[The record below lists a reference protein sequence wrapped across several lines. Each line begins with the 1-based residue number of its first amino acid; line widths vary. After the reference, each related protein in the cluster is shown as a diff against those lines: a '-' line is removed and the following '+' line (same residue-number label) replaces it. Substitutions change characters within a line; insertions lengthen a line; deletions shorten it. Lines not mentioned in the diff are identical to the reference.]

1 LRFPNLKHI
10 NTCTVYLICKFA
22 VMEQEHIENLREDYT
37 GAPLLESNTKADPIK
52 QFEQWFNDAQE
63 ANVPE
68 KNAMMLATATHDG
81 RPSARIVLLKGV
93 YETGFVFYTNYLSRK
108 GKEIT
113 KNPLGALTFF
123 WPAMERQ
130 IRIEGTIE
138 KVTKEQ
144 SEKYFHSRPKN
155 SQIGALAS
163 PQSQEIADR
172 DVLEKKWNELETEYA
187 DKEVPKPSFWG
198 GYILKPR
205 LIEFWQGRPSRL
217 HDRILYKKIDNK
229 NWKKVRLAP

>member
-1 LRFPNLKHI
+1 MN
-10 NTCTVYLICKFA
+10 
-22 VMEQEHIENLREDYT
+22 QEHLENLREDYT
-37 GAPLLESNTKADPIK
+37 GVSLLESNTKADPIK
-52 QFEQWFNDAQE
+52 QFEVWFNEAQE

-68 KNAMMLATATHDG
+68 KNAMTLSTATHDG
-81 RPSARIVLLKGV
+81 RPSARIVLLKGF
-93 YETGFVFYTNYLSRK
+93 YDTGFIFYTNYLSRK

-113 KNPLGALTFF
+113 KNPIGALTFF
-123 WPAMERQ
+123 WAGMERQ

-138 KVTKEQ
+138 KVSKEQ
-144 SEKYFHSRPKN
+144 SEKYFHSRPKG

-172 DVLEKKWNELETEYA
+172 SVLEKKWAELEAEYA
-187 DKEVPKPSFWG
+187 DKDVPKPSYWG

-205 LIEFWQGRPSRL
+205 MIEFWQGRPSRL

>member
-1 LRFPNLKHI
+1 MNQ
-10 NTCTVYLICKFA
+10 
-22 VMEQEHIENLREDYT
+22 EQLENLRNEYKAT
-37 GAPLLESNTKADPIK
+37 SLSETESKADPIK
-52 QFEQWFNDAQE
+52 QFDAWFSE
-63 ANVPE
+63 AIEAKELEP
-68 KNAMMLATATHDG
+68 NAMTLATATYDG

-93 YETGFVFYTNYLSRK
+93 NENGFMFYTNYLSRK

-123 WPAMERQ
+123 WAGMERQ
-130 IRIEGTIE
+130 VRIEGTIE
-138 KVTKEQ
+138 KLSKEQ
-144 SEKYFHSRPKN
+144 SDRYFQSRPKS

-163 PQSQEIADR
+163 PQSQEIASR
-172 DVLEKKWNELETEYA
+172 EILEKKMSELEAEY
-187 DKEVPKPSFWG
+187 DGKDIPKPSFWG

>member
-1 LRFPNLKHI
+1 MN
-10 NTCTVYLICKFA
+10 
-22 VMEQEHIENLREDYT
+22 QEDLQNLREDYSGT
-37 GAPLLESNTKADPIK
+37 SLSESNTKADPIK
-52 QFEQWFNDAQE
+52 QFEIWFNEAQE

-68 KNAMMLATATHDG
+68 LNAMTLSTATYDG
-81 RPSARIVLLKGV
+81 RPSARIVLLKGF
-93 YETGFVFYTNYLSRK
+93 YDAGFIFYTNYLSRK

-113 KNPLGALTFF
+113 KHPIGALTFF
-123 WPAMERQ
+123 WPGMERQ
-130 IRIEGTIE
+130 IRIEGTLE
-138 KVTKEQ
+138 KASREQ

-172 DVLEKKWNELETEYA
+172 ESLEKKWNELATEYEN
-187 DKEVPKPSFWG
+187 KEVPKPSFWG

-229 NWKKVRLAP
+229 SWKKVRLAP